1 MSDTQVLL
9 NQIIALRSRLEQV
22 QGLMS
27 KPASTSSESSA
38 LTDAE
43 RMENLQR
50 KVATGSEH
58 QSLLDSSLRRLADA
72 SDPDRLPAQ
81 LTARARRI
89 LVLGREQ
96 LERLRSLAGEFAS
109 DSASDRGAAESA
121 SPDAPVEPLTAW
133 YRETVSMTEA
143 ALRLMGAMPDAPS
156 FQVRLCQG
164 IEPVLETVGERIE
177 ELTQAVNARREEAAR
192 LATLADLLT
201 SLESGQAADI
211 APFRALAEA
220 IMNEAEES
228 PTLRF
233 VDAEPDHPARFVA
246 CHSLLVAQVVA
257 QIMRHD
263 PEWQRRPERPV
274 LAALIHDVGMLRVP
288 LDILTATGALTDEQ
302 RRVIESH
309 AHAGA
314 ELARRLLPT
323 EGWLA
328 EATAD
333 HHERLDGT
341 GYPGG
346 LKESQ
351 VNSLTRLLSVCD
363 VYAAS
368 CSPRPHRP
376 AKDTRT
382 ALTDTLLMAEQGA
395 LDRYHAERLMVLSF
409 YPVGCAVELADGALG
424 VVVATPAARGDLQA
438 PARPVVA
445 LLTDAEGKALHAP
458 RHIDLGR
465 CEGHSIVRSLPLS
478 ERRARLGKRFP
489 LLAA

>member
-1 MSDTQVLL
+1 
-9 NQIIALRSRLEQV
+9 
-22 QGLMS
+22 
-27 KPASTSSESSA
+27 
-38 LTDAE
+38 
-43 RMENLQR
+43 
-50 KVATGSEH
+50 
-58 QSLLDSSLRRLADA
+58 
-72 SDPDRLPAQ
+72 
-81 LTARARRI
+81 
-89 LVLGREQ
+89 
-96 LERLRSLAGEFAS
+96 
-109 DSASDRGAAESA
+109 
-121 SPDAPVEPLTAW
+121 
-133 YRETVSMTEA
+133 
-143 ALRLMGAMPDAPS
+143 
-156 FQVRLCQG
+156 
-164 IEPVLETVGERIE
+164 
-177 ELTQAVNARREEAAR
+177 
-192 LATLADLLT
+192 
-201 SLESGQAADI
+201 
-211 APFRALAEA
+211 
-220 IMNEAEES
+220 
-228 PTLRF
+228 
-233 VDAEPDHPARFVA
+233 
-246 CHSLLVAQVVA
+246 
-257 QIMRHD
+257 
-263 PEWQRRPERPV
+263 
-274 LAALIHDVGMLRVP
+274 MLRVP
-288 LDILTATGALTDEQ
+288 VDILTATGALTDEQ

-395 LDRYHAERLMVLSF
+395 LDRYHAERLDGTVVLPRGLRSGIGGRR
-409 YPVGCAVELADGALG
+409 PWRRRRDTGGARR
-424 VVVATPAARGDLQA
+424 PASA
-438 PARPVVA
+438 ARPVIA
-445 LLTDAEGKALHAP
+445 LLTDAEGKALPAP

-465 CEGHSIVRSLPLS
+465 CEGHSIVRSLPIS